1 MGQQILLDSTVVI
14 AALRETDTHFE
25 EAKEIFMNS
34 SRPILAISAMTL
46 TEALIRPH
54 SLGAIHAARAESKIR
69 DLIGTIYSFEGETA
83 SLAAKIRSA
92 NKTRIS
98 DSIIIATAVLTGS
111 KLVSFDRKMMGTYE
125 RIK

>member
-1 MGQQILLDSTVVI
+1 M
-14 AALRETDTHFE
+14 
-25 EAKEIFMNS
+25 
-34 SRPILAISAMTL
+34 
-46 TEALIRPH
+46 
-54 SLGAIHAARAESKIR
+54 AARAESKIR